1 MLDVILTNFKIN
13 ITNFLTTTNNIKII
27 LLIMSFYTVILP
39 EII

>member
-13 ITNFLTTTNNIKII
+13 ITNFFTTINKIKII